1 MTEFYLYLN
10 SAESIDIRKN
20 NADFLFQFSKDYIL
34 EGSWLCA
41 LVESSLTCD
50 FTPQS
55 KRLYLNC
62 DIIEETFVR
71 NKLQPVLTNIEIE
84 TRYKKCKFT
93 ECLHRRYRPVSVKK
107 FNTIRL
113 SLKGEDLK
121 PIDLNSNDFHC
132 VLHFKKSWVP

>member
-55 KRLYLNC
+55 KRFYLNC

-84 TRYKKCKFT
+84 TRYKKFKFT
-93 ECLHRRYRPVSVKK
+93 EYLHRRYRPVSVKK

-113 SLKGEDLK
+113 SLKSEDLK

>member
-10 SAESIDIRKN
+10 CAESIDIRKN

-50 FTPQS
+50 FTPRS

-62 DIIEETFVR
+62 DIIKEAFVR
-71 NKLQPVLTNIEIE
+71 NKLQPVLTSIEIE
-84 TRYKKCKFT
+84 TRYKKFKFT
-93 ECLHRRYRPVSVKK
+93 ECLHRRYRPVSVKR

-113 SLKGEDLK
+113 SLKSEDLK
-121 PIDLNSNDFHC
+121 PIDLKSNDFHC

>member
-10 SAESIDIRKN
+10 CAESIDIRKN
-20 NADFLFQFSKDYIL
+20 NANFLFQFPKDYIL

-41 LVESSLTCD
+41 LVESSLTCN
-50 FTPQS
+50 FIPRS

-62 DIIEETFVR
+62 DITEDTFVR

-84 TRYKKCKFT
+84 TRYKIFKFT
-93 ECLHRRYRPVSVKK
+93 EYLHRRYRPVCVKR
-107 FNTIRL
+107 FNSIRL
-113 SLKGEDLK
+113 SFKSKDLK

-132 VLHFKKSWVP
+132 VLYFKKSWDP